1 MLYLC
6 YNKTNKTMEE
16 KFKLIEN
23 KKELF
28 SEISVATGRVFGTI
42 KNHWFNPVDI
52 PEKHKEIVNDLLDR
66 RIRYQEE
73 VKKLHLKYFGL

>member
-6 YNKTNKTMEE
+6 YNKKSKTMEE

-28 SEISVATGRVFGTI
+28 SEISVATGRVFGTV
-42 KNHWFNPVDI
+42 KNHWFNPVDV
-52 PEKHKEIVNDLLDR
+52 PDKYRVLVDTLLDR